1 MDRDY
6 SKNMFSV
13 FLTYYRPHWRL
24 LAVDMFCVLLSSLAD
39 LAFPLASRTAM
50 RELLPDAKYQAFFTV
65 MAILFGAYIIKAILR
80 YIVTV
85 IGHRC
90 GVYMEADM
98 RADLFDHLQSMSFSF
113 FDKNRT
119 GELMSRMT
127 SDLFAVTEVAHH
139 GPENILI
146 ALVTLT
152 GSIIVLFTIRWE
164 LALVLLVLVPLSI
177 WLSLSQ
183 RQRMK
188 RTNIAVKQQQAEIN
202 AVIESGL
209 SGVRTARAFA
219 NEQLEI
225 DKFTASNTRYKGSK
239 KEWYRAMGSFMSVM
253 DFTMSALQV
262 VVITLGGYFI
272 MRGRMDYIDLITFSL
287 YVSTFVAPIRTLVFF
302 METLTDGVA
311 GFQRFLELMRTP
323 SSVQDAPDAKELRDV
338 RGAVEFRDVSF
349 RYRDEVPV
357 LEHIDLKIAPG
368 ETLAVVGATGGGKT
382 TLCQLLPRFYDVRS
396 GSVLLDGI
404 DVRAVTQRSLHR
416 QIGVL
421 QQDVFIFADT
431 IRENI
436 RYGRPDAT
444 DAEIIEAAKRAEI
457 HNEIM
462 ALPDGYDTYVGER
475 GVMLSGGQ
483 KQRVSIAR
491 VFLKNPP
498 VLILDEATSALDSVT
513 EQRIQASLDLL
524 SEGRTTLIIAHR
536 LSTIRS
542 ANRVAV
548 IENNHILEQ
557 GAPAELLR
565 QDGAFAAL
573 CRAQG
578 LEW

>member
-1 MDRDY
+1 MKRDF
-6 SKNMFSV
+6 SRGTLSV

-24 LAVDMFCVLLSSLAD
+24 LAIDMLCVLLSSLAD
-39 LAFPLASRTAM
+39 LAFPLASRSAM
-50 RELLPDAKYQAFFTV
+50 RTLLPEAKYQAFFTV
-65 MAILFGAYIIKAILR
+65 MAILFGAYIIKAVLR

-85 IGHRC
+85 VGHRC

-98 RADLFDHLQSMSFSF
+98 REDLFTHLQDMSFSF
-113 FDKNRT
+113 FDRNRT

-139 GPENILI
+139 GPENILS

-177 WLSLSQ
+177 WMSLTQ

-225 DKFTASNTRYKGSK
+225 DKFNASNARYKGSK

-262 VVITLGGYFI
+262 VVIALGGYFI
-272 MRGRMDYIDLITFSL
+272 MRQRMDYIDLITFSL
-287 YVSTFVAPIRTLVFF
+287 YVSTFVSPIRTLVFF
-302 METLTDGVA
+302 METFTDGMA

-323 SSVQDAPDAKELRDV
+323 SAVQDAQGAAELSNVAGR
-338 RGAVEFRDVSF
+338 VEFCDVSF

-357 LEHIDLKIAPG
+357 LEHIDLSIAPG

-382 TLCQLLPRFYDVRS
+382 TLCQLLPRFYDVTS
-396 GSVLLDGI
+396 GSVRLDGH
-404 DVRAVTQRSLHR
+404 DVRTVTQRSLHR

-457 HNEIM
+457 HSEIM

-483 KQRVSIAR
+483 KQRISIAR

-513 EQRIQASLDLL
+513 EQRIQASLDAL
-524 SEGRTTLIIAHR
+524 SVGRTTLIIAHR

-542 ANRVAV
+542 ADRVAV
-548 IENNHILEQ
+548 IEDNHILEQ
-557 GAPAELLR
+557 GKPADLIAR
-565 QDGAFAAL
+565 GGAFAEL
-573 CRAQG
+573 CAAQG
-578 LEW
+578 LRW

>member
-1 MDRDY
+1 MKRDF
-6 SKNMFSV
+6 SRNMFRV
-13 FLTYYRPHWRL
+13 FMSYYRPHWRL
-24 LAVDMFCVLLSSLAD
+24 LAVDMICVLLSSLAD
-39 LAFPLASRTAM
+39 LAFPLASRYAM
-50 RELLPDAKYQAFFTV
+50 RSLLPDAKYQAFFTV
-65 MAILFGAYIIKAILR
+65 MAILFGAYIIKAVLR

-85 IGHRC
+85 VGHRC

-98 RADLFDHLQSMSFSF
+98 RQDLFEHLQGMSFSF
-113 FDKNRT
+113 FDRNRT

-127 SDLFAVTEVAHH
+127 SDLFSVTEVAHH

-152 GSIIVLFTIRWE
+152 GAIIILFTIRWE
-164 LALVLLVLVPLSI
+164 LALVLLILVPLSI
-177 WLSLSQ
+177 WLSLTQ

-188 RTNIAVKQQQAEIN
+188 RTNIAVKKQQAEIN

-219 NEQLEI
+219 NEDLEI
-225 DKFTASNTRYKGSK
+225 DKFTASNERYKGSK

-262 VVITLGGYFI
+262 VVIALGGYFI
-272 MRGRMDYIDLITFSL
+272 MRGHMDYIDLITFSL
-287 YVSTFVAPIRTLVFF
+287 YVTTFVSPIRTLVFF
-302 METLTDGVA
+302 METFTDGMA
-311 GFQRFLELMRTP
+311 GFQRFLDLMRTP
-323 SSVQDAPDAKELRDV
+323 SAVQDAPDAKTLQRV
-338 RGAVEFRDVSF
+338 RGKVEFCDVCF

-357 LEHIDLKIAPG
+357 LEHIDLTIEPG

-382 TLCQLLPRFYDVRS
+382 TLCQLLPRFYDVQS
-396 GSVLLDGI
+396 GSVKLDGQ
-404 DVRAVTQRSLHR
+404 DVRSVTQRSLHR

-444 DAEIIEAAKRAEI
+444 DAEILEAAKRAEI

-483 KQRVSIAR
+483 KQRLSIAR

-513 EQRIQASLDLL
+513 EQRIQASLDAL

-536 LSTIRS
+536 LSTMRS
-542 ANRVAV
+542 ADRVAV
-548 IENNHILEQ
+548 IEGNRILEQ
-557 GAPAELLR
+557 GRPADLIA

-578 LEW
+578 LDW

>member
-1 MDRDY
+1 MKRDY

-39 LAFPLASRTAM
+39 LAFPLASRSAM
-50 RELLPDAKYQAFFTV
+50 RELLPEAKYQAFFTV
-65 MAILFGAYIIKAILR
+65 MAILFCAYVIKAVLR

-113 FDKNRT
+113 FDQNRT

-262 VVITLGGYFI
+262 VVIALGGYFI

-323 SSVQDAPDAKELRDV
+323 SSVQDAPDAITLQHV

-357 LEHIDLKIAPG
+357 LEHIDLSIAPG

-382 TLCQLLPRFYDVRS
+382 TLCQLLPRFYDVKS

-404 DVRAVTQRSLHR
+404 DVRKVTQRSLHR

-444 DAEIIEAAKRAEI
+444 DEEIVEAAKRAEI
-457 HNEIM
+457 HSEIM

-548 IENNHILEQ
+548 IEGNRILEQ
-557 GAPAELLR
+557 GTPSALIR
-565 QDGAFAAL
+565 QNGAFAEL

>member
-1 MDRDY
+1 MKRDF
-6 SKNMFSV
+6 SKNTLSV

-24 LAVDMFCVLLSSLAD
+24 LGVDMLCVLLSSLAD

-50 RELLPDAKYQAFFTV
+50 RSLLPQALYRAFFAV
-65 MAILFGAYIIKAILR
+65 MAILFGAYVIKAILR
-80 YIVTV
+80 YVVTV
-85 IGHRC
+85 VGHRC

-98 RADLFDHLQSMSFSF
+98 RADLFEHLQSMSFSF
-113 FDKNRT
+113 FDRNRT

-152 GSIIVLFTIRWE
+152 GAIIVLFTIRWE
-164 LALVLLVLVPLSI
+164 LALVLLILVPLSI
-177 WLSLSQ
+177 WLSLTQ

-188 RTNIAVKQQQAEIN
+188 RTNIAVKKQQAEIN
-202 AVIESGL
+202 SVIESGL

-225 DKFTASNTRYKGSK
+225 DKFTASNERYKGSK

-262 VVITLGGYFI
+262 VVIALGGYFI
-272 MRGRMDYIDLITFSL
+272 MRGRMDYVDLITFSL

-302 METLTDGVA
+302 METFTDGMA

-323 SSVQDAPDAKELRDV
+323 SAVQDLPDATTLDDV
-338 RGAVEFRDVSF
+338 RGEVEFRDVCF

-357 LEHIDLKIAPG
+357 LEHIDLAIAPG

-382 TLCQLLPRFYDVRS
+382 TLCQLLPRFYDVTS
-396 GSVLLDGI
+396 GSVLLDGQ
-404 DVRAVTQRSLHR
+404 DVRSVTQRSLHR

-444 DAEIIEAAKRAEI
+444 DEEIVAAAKRAEI
-457 HNEIM
+457 HGEIM

-483 KQRVSIAR
+483 KQRISIAR

-513 EQRIQASLDLL
+513 EQRIQASLDTLA
-524 SEGRTTLIIAHR
+524 EGRTTLIIAHR
-536 LSTIRS
+536 LSTIRN
-542 ANRVAV
+542 ADRVAV
-548 IENNHILEQ
+548 IEDNHILEQ
-557 GAPAELLR
+557 GNPADLIA
-565 QDGAFAAL
+565 QGGAFAAL

-578 LEW
+578 LDW

>member
-1 MDRDY
+1 MKRD
-6 SKNMFSV
+6 FSRGIFRV
-13 FLTYYRPHWRL
+13 FLSYYPPHWRL
-24 LAVDMFCVLLSSLAD
+24 LAIDMLCVLLSSLAD

-50 RELLPDAKYQAFFTV
+50 RTLLPDAKYQAFFTV

-85 IGHRC
+85 VGHRC

-98 RADLFDHLQSMSFSF
+98 RADLFTHLQDMSFSF
-113 FDKNRT
+113 FDRNRT

-164 LALVLLVLVPLSI
+164 LALVLMILVPLSI
-177 WLSLSQ
+177 WLSLTQ

-225 DKFTASNTRYKGSK
+225 DKFTASNERYKGSK

-262 VVITLGGYFI
+262 VVIALGGYFI

-287 YVSTFVAPIRTLVFF
+287 YVTTFVSPIRTLVFF
-302 METLTDGVA
+302 METFTDGMA

-323 SSVQDAPDAKELRDV
+323 SAVQDAPDAEVLSTVEGR
-338 RGAVEFRDVSF
+338 VEFCDVSF
-349 RYRDEVPV
+349 RYRDAVPV
-357 LEHIDLKIAPG
+357 LEHIDLSIAPG

-382 TLCQLLPRFYDVRS
+382 TLCQLLPRFYDVNEGCVR
-396 GSVLLDGI
+396 LDGH
-404 DVRAVTQRSLHR
+404 DVRSVTQRSLHR

-436 RYGRPDAT
+436 RYGRPDAS
-444 DAEIIEAAKRAEI
+444 DEEIIEAAKRAEI
-457 HNEIM
+457 HSEIM

-483 KQRVSIAR
+483 KQRISIAR

-513 EQRIQASLDLL
+513 EQRIQASLDAL
-524 SEGRTTLIIAHR
+524 SVGRTTLIIAHR

-542 ANRVAV
+542 ADRVAV
-548 IENNHILEQ
+548 IEDNHILEQ
-557 GAPAELLR
+557 GTPAELIA

-573 CRAQG
+573 CKAQG
-578 LEW
+578 LNW

>member
-1 MDRDY
+1 MNRDY

>member
-1 MDRDY
+1 MKRDF
-6 SKNMFSV
+6 SKNTLAV

-24 LAVDMFCVLLSSLAD
+24 LLIDMFCVLLSSIAD

-50 RELLPDAKYQAFFTV
+50 RSLLPDAKYQAFFTV
-65 MAILFGAYIIKAILR
+65 MGILFFAYIIKAVLR
-80 YIVTV
+80 YVVTV
-85 IGHRC
+85 VGHRC

-98 RADLFDHLQSMSFSF
+98 REDLFTHLQDMSFSF
-113 FDKNRT
+113 FDQNRT
-119 GELMSRMT
+119 GALMSRMT

-146 ALVTLT
+146 AVVTLT
-152 GSIIVLFTIRWE
+152 GAIIVLFTIRWE
-164 LALVLLVLVPLSI
+164 LALVLLILVPLSI
-177 WLSLSQ
+177 WLSLTQ

-202 AVIESGL
+202 AVIESGI
-209 SGVRTARAFA
+209 SGVRTAKAFA
-219 NEQLEI
+219 NEDLEI
-225 DKFTASNTRYKGSK
+225 EKFCASNDRYKGSK
-239 KEWYRAMGSFMSVM
+239 KDWYRAMGSFMSVM

-262 VVITLGGYFI
+262 VVIALGGYFI

-287 YVSTFVAPIRTLVFF
+287 YVTTFVSPIRTLVFF
-302 METLTDGVA
+302 METFTDGMA

-323 SSVQDAPDAKELRDV
+323 SAVQDAPDAKELSKV
-338 RGAVEFRDVSF
+338 RGAVEFCDVSF

-357 LEHIDLKIAPG
+357 LEHIDLAIAPG

-382 TLCQLLPRFYDVRS
+382 TLCQLLPRFYDVTS
-396 GSVLLDGI
+396 GSVRLDGQ
-404 DVRAVTQRSLHR
+404 DVRGVTQRSLHR

-444 DAEIIEAAKRAEI
+444 DEEIIRAAKRAEI
-457 HNEIM
+457 HSEIM

-483 KQRVSIAR
+483 KQRLSIAR

-513 EQRIQASLDLL
+513 EQRIQASLDALA
-524 SEGRTTLIIAHR
+524 EGRTTLIIAHR
-536 LSTIRS
+536 LSTIRN
-542 ANRVAV
+542 ADRVAV
-548 IENNHILEQ
+548 IEQNHVIEQ
-557 GAPAELLR
+557 GKPAELIA

-573 CRAQG
+573 CKAQG
-578 LEW
+578 LNW

>member
-1 MDRDY
+1 MKRDF
-6 SKNMFSV
+6 SKGTLAV

-24 LAVDMFCVLLSSLAD
+24 LAIDMLCVLLSSLAD
-39 LAFPLASRTAM
+39 LAFPLASRQAM
-50 RELLPDAKYQAFFTV
+50 RSLLPDARYQAFFTV
-65 MAILFGAYIIKAILR
+65 MAILFGAYVIKAVLR
-80 YIVTV
+80 YVVTV
-85 IGHRC
+85 VGHRC

-98 RADLFDHLQSMSFSF
+98 RADLFEHLQCMSFSF
-113 FDKNRT
+113 FDRNRT
-119 GELMSRMT
+119 GVLMSRMT

-152 GSIIVLFTIRWE
+152 GAIIVLFTIRWE
-164 LALVLLVLVPLSI
+164 LALVLLILVPLFI
-177 WLSLSQ
+177 WLSLTQ
-183 RQRMK
+183 RQRMN
-188 RTNIAVKQQQAEIN
+188 RANIAVKQQQAEIN
-202 AVIESGL
+202 AVIESGI

-219 NEQLEI
+219 NEDLEI
-225 DKFTASNTRYKGSK
+225 EKFSASNERYKGSK
-239 KEWYRAMGSFMSVM
+239 KEWYRAMGSFMSM
-253 DFTMSALQV
+253 MEFTTSALQV
-262 VVITLGGYFI
+262 VVIALGGFFI

-287 YVSTFVAPIRTLVFF
+287 YVTTFVTPIRTLVNF
-302 METLTDGVA
+302 METFTDGMA

-323 SSVQDAPDAKELRDV
+323 SAVQDAPDAKPLERV
-338 RGAVEFRDVSF
+338 RGSVEFRDVCF

-357 LEHIDLKIAPG
+357 LEHIDLAIAPG

-382 TLCQLLPRFYDVRS
+382 TLCQLLPRFYDVVS
-396 GSVLLDGI
+396 GAVLLDGQ
-404 DVRAVTQRSLHR
+404 DVRSVTQRSLHR
-416 QIGVL
+416 HIGVL

-444 DAEIIEAAKRAEI
+444 DAEIIAAAKRAEI
-457 HNEIM
+457 HSEIM
-462 ALPDGYDTYVGER
+462 ALPDGYETFVGER

-483 KQRVSIAR
+483 KQRLSIAR

-513 EQRIQASLDLL
+513 EQHIQASLDAL
-524 SEGRTTLIIAHR
+524 SAGRTTLIIAHR
-536 LSTIRS
+536 LSTIHS
-542 ANRVAV
+542 ADRVAV
-548 IENNHILEQ
+548 IEGHRVIEQ
-557 GAPAELLR
+557 GRPADLIA

-578 LEW
+578 LDW

>member
-1 MDRDY
+1 MKRDF
-6 SKNMFSV
+6 SKNTLSV

-24 LAVDMFCVLLSSLAD
+24 LTVDMLCVLLSSLAD

-50 RELLPDAKYQAFFTV
+50 RSLLPQALYRAFFAV
-65 MAILFGAYIIKAILR
+65 MAILFGAYVIKAILR
-80 YIVTV
+80 YVVTV
-85 IGHRC
+85 VGHRC

-98 RADLFDHLQSMSFSF
+98 RADLFEHLQSMSFSF
-113 FDKNRT
+113 FDRNRT

-152 GSIIVLFTIRWE
+152 GAIIVLFTIRWE
-164 LALVLLVLVPLSI
+164 LALVLLILVPLSI
-177 WLSLSQ
+177 WLSLTQ

-188 RTNIAVKQQQAEIN
+188 RTNIAVKKQQAEIN
-202 AVIESGL
+202 SVIESGL

-225 DKFTASNTRYKGSK
+225 DKFTASNERYKGSK

-262 VVITLGGYFI
+262 VVIALGGYFI
-272 MRGRMDYIDLITFSL
+272 MRGRMDYVDLITFSL

-302 METLTDGVA
+302 METFTDGMA

-323 SSVQDAPDAKELRDV
+323 SAVQDLPDAKTLDAV
-338 RGAVEFRDVSF
+338 RGEVEFRDVCF

-357 LEHIDLKIAPG
+357 LEHIDLAIAPG

-382 TLCQLLPRFYDVRS
+382 TLCQLLPRFYDVTS
-396 GSVLLDGI
+396 GSVLLDGQ
-404 DVRAVTQRSLHR
+404 DVRSVTQRSLHR

-444 DAEIIEAAKRAEI
+444 DEEIVAAAKRAEI
-457 HNEIM
+457 HGEIM

-483 KQRVSIAR
+483 KQRISIAR

-513 EQRIQASLDLL
+513 EQRIQASLDALA
-524 SEGRTTLIIAHR
+524 EGRTTLIIAHR
-536 LSTIRS
+536 LSTIRN
-542 ANRVAV
+542 ADRVAV
-548 IENNHILEQ
+548 IEDNHILEQ
-557 GAPAELLR
+557 GKPADLIA
-565 QDGAFAAL
+565 QGGAFAAL

-578 LEW
+578 LDW

>member
-1 MDRDY
+1 MNRDY

-188 RTNIAVKQQQAEIN
+188 RTNIAVKQQQAEID

>member
-1 MDRDY
+1 MKRDF
-6 SKNMFSV
+6 SRNMFRV
-13 FLTYYRPHWRL
+13 FMSYYRPHWRL
-24 LAVDMFCVLLSSLAD
+24 LAVDMICVLLSSLAD
-39 LAFPLASRTAM
+39 LAFPLASRYAM
-50 RELLPDAKYQAFFTV
+50 RSLLPDAKYQAFFTV
-65 MAILFGAYIIKAILR
+65 MAILFGAYIIKAVLR

-85 IGHRC
+85 VGHRC

-98 RADLFDHLQSMSFSF
+98 RQDLFEHLQGMSFSF
-113 FDKNRT
+113 FDRNRT

-127 SDLFAVTEVAHH
+127 SDLFSVTEVAHH

-152 GSIIVLFTIRWE
+152 GAIIILFTIRWE
-164 LALVLLVLVPLSI
+164 LALVLLILVPLSI
-177 WLSLSQ
+177 WLSLTQ

-188 RTNIAVKQQQAEIN
+188 RTNIAVKKQQAEIN

-219 NEQLEI
+219 NEELEI
-225 DKFTASNTRYKGSK
+225 DKFTASNERYKGSK

-262 VVITLGGYFI
+262 VVIALGGYFI
-272 MRGRMDYIDLITFSL
+272 MRGHMDYIDLITFSL
-287 YVSTFVAPIRTLVFF
+287 YVTTFVSPIRTLVFF
-302 METLTDGVA
+302 METFTDGMT
-311 GFQRFLELMRTP
+311 GFQRFLDLMRTP
-323 SSVQDAPDAKELRDV
+323 SAVQDVPDAKTLQRV
-338 RGAVEFRDVSF
+338 RGKVEFCDVCF

-357 LEHIDLKIAPG
+357 LEHIDLTIEPG

-382 TLCQLLPRFYDVRS
+382 TLCQLLPRFYDVQS
-396 GSVLLDGI
+396 GSVKLDGQ
-404 DVRAVTQRSLHR
+404 DVRSVTQRSLHR

-444 DAEIIEAAKRAEI
+444 DAEIVEAAKRAEI

-483 KQRVSIAR
+483 KQRLSIAR

-513 EQRIQASLDLL
+513 EQRIQASLDAL

-542 ANRVAV
+542 ADRVAV
-548 IENNHILEQ
+548 IEGNRILEQ
-557 GAPAELLR
+557 GKPADLIA
-565 QDGAFAAL
+565 QGGAFAAL

-578 LEW
+578 LDW

>member
-1 MDRDY
+1 MKRDF
-6 SKNMFSV
+6 SKNTLSV

-24 LAVDMFCVLLSSLAD
+24 LGVDMLCVLLSSLAD

-50 RELLPDAKYQAFFTV
+50 RSLLPQALYRAFFAV
-65 MAILFGAYIIKAILR
+65 MAILFGAYVIKAILR
-80 YIVTV
+80 YVVTV
-85 IGHRC
+85 VGHRC

-98 RADLFDHLQSMSFSF
+98 RADLFEHLQSMSFSF
-113 FDKNRT
+113 FDRNRT

-152 GSIIVLFTIRWE
+152 GAIIVLFTIRWE
-164 LALVLLVLVPLSI
+164 LALVLLILVPLSI
-177 WLSLSQ
+177 WLSLTQ

-188 RTNIAVKQQQAEIN
+188 RTNIAVKKQQAEIN
-202 AVIESGL
+202 SVIESGL

-225 DKFTASNTRYKGSK
+225 DKFTASNERYKGSK

-262 VVITLGGYFI
+262 VVIALGGYFI
-272 MRGRMDYIDLITFSL
+272 MRGRMDYVDLITFSL

-302 METLTDGVA
+302 METFTDGMA

-323 SSVQDAPDAKELRDV
+323 SAVQDLPDAKTLDAV
-338 RGAVEFRDVSF
+338 RGEVEFRDVCF

-357 LEHIDLKIAPG
+357 LEHIDLAIAPG

-382 TLCQLLPRFYDVRS
+382 TLCQLLPRFYDVTS
-396 GSVLLDGI
+396 GSVLLDGQ
-404 DVRAVTQRSLHR
+404 DVRSVTQRSLHR

-444 DAEIIEAAKRAEI
+444 DEEIVAAAKRAEI
-457 HNEIM
+457 HGEIM

-483 KQRVSIAR
+483 KQRISIAR

-513 EQRIQASLDLL
+513 EQRIQASLDTLA
-524 SEGRTTLIIAHR
+524 EGRTTLIIAHR
-536 LSTIRS
+536 LSTIRN
-542 ANRVAV
+542 ADRVAV
-548 IENNHILEQ
+548 IEDNHILEQ
-557 GAPAELLR
+557 GNPADLIA
-565 QDGAFAAL
+565 QGGAFAAL

-578 LEW
+578 LDW